1 MGSDRTVGVVMIAMG
16 VLSVS
21 PLGQRHVIGVV
32 PWVIAA
38 LLIATGAGL
47 FLRRVATYWLAV
59 GAAGLCALS
68 GLLPFIGRPD
78 LALPVPGWL
87 SIVVGLYLLLRLF
100 IAKRALTPRKAPPP
114 AEEA

>member
-21 PLGQRHVIGVV
+21 PIGERHVIGLV
-32 PWVIAA
+32 PWGLAA
-38 LLIATGAGL
+38 LLIAGGAGL

-59 GAAGLCALS
+59 AAAGLCALT

-100 IAKRALTPRKAPPP
+100 VAKRALTPRKTAPPP
-114 AEEA
+114 EAP